1 MPRILTCTNCGEKFE
16 RYWYEHK
23 DQKNVFCSKSC
34 AGTFNGKKRHGK
46 YSGRTKKQYEEVLRL
61 RREEQL
67 GYKTIAE
74 KTGIPWTTIRSWCK
88 GIKIDPVIA
97 YRNRVRFNEVIPID
111 QLRSKG
117 ARRLRFIVE
126 RGDRCKECG
135 IEQWRGKKIVVEI
148 HHIDGDS
155 KNYSS
160 ENIILLCPNCHSITP
175 NYRNKKRP

>member
-1 MPRILTCTNCGEKFE
+1 MPGTLICANCGEEFE

-34 AGTFNGKKRHGK
+34 AGTFNGKKRHGR
-46 YSGRTKKQYEEVLRL
+46 YNGRTEKQYKEVRRL
-61 RREEQL
+61 RKEEQL
-67 GYKTIAE
+67 GYRTIAE
-74 KTGIPWTTIRSWCK
+74 MVNISCSTVRNWCK
-88 GIKIDPVIA
+88 DIKVDPVIA
-97 YRNRVRFNEVIPID
+97 YRNRVRFNELIPTD

-117 ARRLRFIVE
+117 TRRLRFIVE
-126 RGDRCKECG
+126 RGNGCEKCG
-135 IEQWRGKKIVVEI
+135 IEQWRGKKIVVEV

-155 KNYSS
+155 KNNSS